1 MRESE
6 LKEIGRDI
14 SQAFKELFSPMGI
27 AFLLST
33 EVESELEDLYGEDL
47 EKKYSEFKTIG
58 YAKPDFNPQSVDFTD
73 VYGYDSS
80 YRGVLQI
87 SRYDLVK
94 SNVGLDLEVLRKS
107 KVKYNGLEYSVIQVI
122 PTVPLGTHFLV
133 YSFIVGDV

>member
-27 AFLLST
+27 AFLLANDNS
-33 EVESELEDLYGEDL
+33 SELEDLYGENID
-47 EKKYSEFKTIG
+47 KKYSEYKTVG
-58 YAKPDFNPQSVDFTD
+58 SAKPDFNPKSNEFTEI
-73 VYGYDSS
+73 YGYDDS
-80 YRGVLQI
+80 YKGVLQI

-94 SNVGLDLEVLRKS
+94 SNVGIDTEVLRKS
-107 KVKYNGLEYSVIQVI
+107 KVKYNGVEYSVIQVI